1 MFMKYGLRHTGRR
14 NIALVPTWLAA
25 CGLALFWSLAGSAAA
40 QQSVTLDSIGFAN
53 LPGDSIEIQLNFDS
67 QPPEP
72 SGFVLDN
79 PARISL
85 DLLGVA
91 SGLSQQRFNIDSN
104 NAQSVMVLDDGTRT
118 RLVVN
123 LDQLVAYETSLAG
136 NTLTIQVGNDTASTS
151 GGVVAANQV
160 FTGLA
165 DSDNNAI
172 TDVNF
177 RRGSDE
183 EGLVV
188 IDLSNDE
195 IIGSVEQVGSRVYV
209 EFQNTTVPEDLNRR
223 FDVSDFATSV
233 STVDVLGQSGRATVV
248 IDIDGT
254 YEYVAYQS
262 GNSYTVSVRPPSADV
277 TGNEATAAYT
287 GEVTGLSFQDIPVR
301 SVLQILAD
309 FYEFNLVVGDAV
321 TGNITIE
328 MNNVPWDQALE
339 MVLRTQNLD
348 SRLEGS
354 VLYVAPSDEL
364 AAQDQMELQQAQQA
378 QALAPLR
385 TEFIQVNY
393 ANANNILMLLT
404 GMMGPGGGAGGVGG
418 VPGGAGG
425 AVPVGG
431 GAPAAGGAA
440 GGAGAGGLAGIGRI
454 LSPRGTASVDE
465 RTNII
470 IVRDTEEKLEEVRA
484 ALARL
489 DIAVRQVL
497 IEARIVNVSTDFGRD
512 LGIRWGGAGSLS
524 TGDNFRYG
532 GSQAATLQ
540 ENNNRIAR
548 QNALQEALL
557 AGDAARIEALQTGTD
572 PSLIEALVDQA
583 IAGVPIPVGEISFP
597 DALAVDLGVQS
608 LEASSFSI
616 GYTGNSS
623 LIELE
628 LSALESSGN
637 GEVIA
642 RPKVTTQDKVTAEIR
657 SGVRIPYQ
665 SQAGGT
671 AGGSTTEFEDAV
683 LSLQVTP
690 QITPDGRINME
701 LQIQQDSVAAGSGA
715 IPAINTNEV
724 TTSALVND
732 GETIVLGGVFREEN
746 TTTETKTPLLGD
758 IPYVG
763 RLFKRTASERRRTE
777 LLIFITP
784 KIIADITVR

>member
-1 MFMKYGLRHTGRR
+1 MYMNEGLLKLKSSAGGIVRTG
-14 NIALVPTWLAA
+14 LTHLLAA
-25 CGLALFWSLAGSAAA
+25 LALTLSTVAMA

-53 LPGDSIEIQLNFDS
+53 MPGDSIEIQLSFDGR
-67 QPPEP
+67 PPEP
-72 SGFVLDN
+72 SSFVLDN

-91 SGLSQQRFNIDSN
+91 SGLAQQRFNIDSN

-123 LDQLVAYETSLAG
+123 LDQLVNYETSLAG
-136 NTLTIQVGNDTASTS
+136 NTLTIQVGNDSAAG
-151 GGVVAANQV
+151 GGVVGSTEV
-160 FTGLA
+160 FTGVQGGVE
-165 DSDNNAI
+165 NAI
-172 TDVNF
+172 TDVTF
-177 RRGSDE
+177 RRGDEEEGQVVINLSSDE
-183 EGLVV
+183 V
-188 IDLSNDE
+188 
-195 IIGSVEQVGSRVYV
+195 IGSVEQVGARVYV
-209 EFQNTTVPEDLNRR
+209 EFQDTTVPDDLNRR
-223 FDVSDFATSV
+223 FDVTDFATNV

-248 IDIDGT
+248 IDVDGT
-254 YEYVAYQS
+254 YEYVAYQA
-262 GNSYTVSVRPPSADV
+262 GNVYTVSVRPPAIDV
-277 TGNEATAAYT
+277 TGGDATAAYT

-309 FYEFNLVVGDAV
+309 YYEFNLVAGDAV

-328 MNNVPWDQALE
+328 MNNVPWDHALE
-339 MVLRTQNLD
+339 MVLRTQGLD
-348 SRLEGS
+348 SRLEGN
-354 VLYVAPSDEL
+354 VLYVAPADEI
-364 AAQDQMELQQAQQA
+364 AAQDQLALQQAEQA
-378 QALAPLR
+378 QALAPLY
-385 TEFIQVNY
+385 TEFVQVNY
-393 ANANNILMLLT
+393 ADADDILALLT
-404 GMMGPGGGAGGVGG
+404 GSGASGGGTGPAAAAPLAGGD
-418 VPGGAGG
+418 A
-425 AVPVGG
+425 A
-431 GAPAAGGAA
+431 APAAPSANA
-440 GGAGAGGLAGIGRI
+440 GGI
-454 LSPRGTASVDE
+454 LSSRGTATVDA

-484 ALARL
+484 MLARL
-489 DIAVRQVL
+489 DVAVRQVL

-512 LGIRWGGAGSLS
+512 LGIRWGGAGSLPV
-524 TGDNFRYG
+524 GDNWRYG
-532 GSQAATLQ
+532 GSQSATLQ
-540 ENNNRIAR
+540 ESNNRIAR
-548 QNALQEALL
+548 QLAVQEAIL
-557 AGDAARIEALQTGTD
+557 AGEGARIEALQTGTD
-572 PSLIEALVDQA
+572 PSLIEALVNQA
-583 IAGVPIPVGEISFP
+583 VASVPIPVGEVSFP

-608 LEASSFSI
+608 PDASSFSI
-616 GYTGNSS
+616 GYTGNSG

-683 LSLQVTP
+683 LSLEVTP
-690 QITPDGRINME
+690 QITPDGRINMQ
-701 LQIQQDSVAAGSGA
+701 LAIQQDSVAASGGNV
-715 IPAINTNEV
+715 PAINTNEV

-746 TTTETKTPLLGD
+746 TTIETKTPLLGD